1 MNRPIGVLD
10 SGVGGLTIW
19 KEIVKGLPKESTI
32 YIADSKN
39 CPYGIKT
46 AEEIYNLAKRL
57 VIFLVT
63 QDVKLIV
70 LACNTITVSC
80 LDKLRSE
87 FPQIPIV
94 GTVPVVKTAS
104 KMTKNKKIGILST
117 VRTAKSSYQ
126 KNLIKKFAK
135 DLKVLNIGTDKLVPL
150 IEKGDH
156 VKMIQIIL
164 QQELKPFVDA
174 KVDILALGC
183 SHFPLIKDQIQSI
196 LKDVQ
201 VLDSGAAIARQVKR
215 VLSNN
220 NILSSSK
227 RDYTFYTS
235 GETAPFNKILKSMG
249 YKRSLKTLLKSGAFK
264 VRL

>member
-19 KEIVKGLPKESTI
+19 KEIVQKLPSESTI

-46 AEEIYNLAKRL
+46 AEEIYKLAKRL
-57 VIFLVT
+57 VQFLV
-63 QDVKLIV
+63 KSNSKIIV

-80 LDKLRSE
+80 LDKLREE
-87 FPQIPIV
+87 FKGIPII
-94 GTVPVVKTAS
+94 GTVPVIKTAS
-104 KMTKNKKIGILST
+104 ELTKNKKIGIFST
-117 VRTAKSSYQ
+117 SATSKSKYQ
-126 KNLIKKFAK
+126 KDLIRKFAQN
-135 DLKVLNIGTDKLVPL
+135 LKVLNIGTDKLVPL

-249 YKRSLKTLLKSGAFK
+249 YKRSLKTLLKSEAFK
-264 VRL
+264 LRL

>member
-1 MNRPIGVLD
+1 MNKPIGILD

-19 KEIVKGLPKESTI
+19 REIVKELPNESTI

-57 VIFLVT
+57 AAFLVT

-80 LDKLRSE
+80 LDKLREE
-87 FPQIPIV
+87 FKDVPII
-94 GTVPVVKTAS
+94 GTVPVIKTAS
-104 KMTKNKKIGILST
+104 ELTKNKKIGILST
-117 VRTAKSSYQ
+117 SATSKSKYQ
-126 KNLIKKFAK
+126 KDLIEKFAGNCQ
-135 DLKVLNIGTDKLVPL
+135 VINIGTAKLARS
-150 IEKGDH
+150 IERGENVSLVLKN
-156 VKMIQIIL
+156 
-164 QQELKPFVDA
+164 ELKPFLETGVDTL
-174 KVDILALGC
+174 VLGC

-215 VLSNN
+215 VLEKENMR
-220 NILSSSK
+220 SK
-227 RDYTFYTS
+227 TKPNHNFYTT
-235 GETAPFNKILKSMG
+235 GDVKLFNKILSQ
-249 YKRSLKTLLKSGAFK
+249 SLEYNGEAESVIL
-264 VRL
+264 